1 MENKDFLDI
10 LDKELVV
17 ALGCT
22 EPISIALAAAV
33 ARKYLKVD
41 QGISL
46 EVSASGNIIK
56 NAMGVYIPGT
66 GKTGMNLAAALGSL
80 GDSDRNLEV
89 LCGLKLS
96 DIETAAQMIS
106 EGRVSVKKA
115 DTTKKL
121 YIEVIARSKDAYSKV
136 IIEDRHSN
144 ITYIEVNGEI
154 LLGGEEEK
162 FVEENSEYP
171 YLNIDSI
178 WKFVEEVDLG
188 SLGKIEESIRL
199 NTLIGFEGIRN
210 NYGLKVGKT
219 IYDTMQDVTSSN
231 DMVNYAIALTAGGSD
246 ARMAGSLMKVM
257 SNSGSGNQGITAT
270 LPLVAFWE
278 RSNLSKEV
286 LLRATTLSQLVTIYI
301 KSKFG
306 RLSALCGAT
315 IAATGA
321 SCGLTYLMGGGKK
334 EARAAIQNML
344 GNVTGMVC
352 DGAKGGCALK
362 VATCTSA
369 ACMSAKLAM
378 NGISIGCTEGIIEN
392 DAEKTI
398 DNLCRLGNQGTFE
411 TERIIL
417 EIMLNKEN
425 AVKHQDSGQAQNI
438 KIPGC

>member
-1 MENKDFLDI
+1 MENKDFLEI

-33 ARKYLKVD
+33 ARKYLKGD

-80 GDSDRNLEV
+80 GDSDKNLEV

-96 DIETAAQMIS
+96 DIEMAAEMIS

-115 DTTKKL
+115 NTTKKL
-121 YIEVIARSKDAYSKV
+121 FIEVIARSNDSYSKV
-136 IIEDRHSN
+136 ILEDRHSN
-144 ITYIEVNGEI
+144 ITYIEVDGEI
-154 LLGGEEEK
+154 LVGGEEEK
-162 FVEENSEYP
+162 SVEETFEYP
-171 YLNIDSI
+171 SLHLDSI
-178 WKFVEEVDLG
+178 WKFVEEVDLD

-199 NTLIGFEGIRN
+199 NSLIGAEGIRN
-210 NYGLKVGKT
+210 SYGLKVGKT
-219 IYDTMQDVTSSN
+219 IFDTMQDGSTSN

-270 LPLVAFWE
+270 LPLVAYWE
-278 RSNLSKEV
+278 RMQLPKEV

-321 SCGLTYLMGGGKK
+321 CCGLTYLMGGGKK
-334 EARAAIQNML
+334 EAQAAIQNML
-344 GNVTGMVC
+344 GNVTGIVC

-378 NGISIGCTEGIIEN
+378 NGISIGCSEGIIEN

-398 DNLCRLGNQGTFE
+398 DNLCRLGNQGTIE

-417 EIMLNKEN
+417 DIMLNKEN
-425 AVKHQDSGQAQNI
+425 AVQKQDSGNSPGN
-438 KIPGC
+438 KILGC